1 MQLTPEFMTLA
12 GVLIL
17 TLVQILLAATA
28 SWPGVCCAPRP
39 ICSKPCQS
47 SSPPSLW
54 RR

>member
-1 MQLTPEFMTLA
+1 MELTPEFMTLA

-17 TLVQILLAATA
+17 ALVQILLA
-28 SWPGVCCAPRP
+28 CR
-39 ICSKPCQS
+39 S